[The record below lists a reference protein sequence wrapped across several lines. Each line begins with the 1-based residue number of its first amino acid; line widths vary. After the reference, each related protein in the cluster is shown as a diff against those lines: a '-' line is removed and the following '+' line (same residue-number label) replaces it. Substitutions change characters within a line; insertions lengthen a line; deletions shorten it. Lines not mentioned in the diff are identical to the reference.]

1 PPAVPPSCFSSS
13 PSTCALS
20 AFPTR
25 RSSDLPSLVKSLCE
39 MFPCLMLL
47 QYLSLEFISA
57 SQSTPGEVYSML
69 LTSQA
74 SACCSACKPVKDR
87 KSTRLNS
94 SHVSISYAVF
104 CLKKTNS
111 II

>member
-1 PPAVPPSCFSSS
+1 MEVKKEKRKRKALPLHSYFAVSFM
-13 PSTCALS
+13 
-20 AFPTR
+20 F
-25 RSSDLPSLVKSLCE
+25 PSLVKSLCE

-74 SACCSACKPVKDR
+74 SACCSACKPVNER
-87 KSTRLNS
+87 VATRMHFRCIHLSTL
-94 SHVSISYAVF
+94 F
-104 CLKKTNS
+104 
-111 II
+111 